1 VAKNGL
7 DNRPLASPMQIVAAA
22 RLSKGQN
29 NELADQSI
37 GGRKVMIAGKKD
49 KVRAQVQQEV
59 PLQAKVRNRYRRRSL
74 PLLFLSKI
82 DRSCR
87 AGIAGNVKP

>member
-7 DNRPLASPMQIVAAA
+7 DNRPLASPIQIVAAA

-49 KVRAQVQQEV
+49 KARAQVRQEV
-59 PLQAKVRNRYRRRSL
+59 PLKFSRRCLCRRRSATDTEDVL
-74 PLLFLSKI
+74 YLYCF
-82 DRSCR
+82 
-87 AGIAGNVKP
+87 